1 MAGEFGRTTT
11 DLEEDLLQNGS
22 AYDYFQAVRM
32 IGLLGRHKTNQ
43 ENTSEDYKLKIR
55 PELSFNYPTSDIA
68 SISREEDEAGFSI
81 STTFMGLYGVSS
93 PLPAFFTEELLDDEW
108 EDDAAPR
115 GFLDVIHQHLYPLLY
130 KAWVK
135 YKFSHNAIEH
145 GDNNYWGILYSFI
158 GLGTDEIKAVVKQ
171 PDLLLRYVGLLAQ
184 QRKSA
189 VGLETILQDFL
200 EPLQVELVPC
210 VERIVTFPESQRIR
224 LGERQSRLGDSTVL
238 GVQVYDRTGK
248 MVVKIGPL
256 DLEQYKN
263 LIADQNKL
271 KFIKFVVKL
280 YMTQPLDFDISL
292 SLAPGTVSGISLG
305 DEMWSC
311 LGVDSWLYSNG
322 NTETVQMLMSL

>member
-1 MAGEFGRTTT
+1 MAGDLGRTIT

-32 IGLLGRHKTNQ
+32 IGLLDRHNSQDDTCEKYRLRIQ
-43 ENTSEDYKLKIR
+43 

-68 SISREEDEAGFSI
+68 SIGRLDDEAGFSI

-108 EDDAAPR
+108 EEDSAPR

-145 GDNNYWGILYSFI
+145 GDGNYWNILYSLI
-158 GLGTDEIKAVVKQ
+158 GLGTSEIKSVVTQ

-200 EPLQVELVPC
+200 DPLAVELVPC
-210 VERIVTFPESQRIR
+210 VERNVTFPVSQRIR
-224 LGERQSRLGDSTVL
+224 LGESQSRLGESTVL
-238 GVQVYDRTGK
+238 GMQVYDRTGK
-248 MVVKIGPL
+248 MVVRIGPL
-256 DLEQYKN
+256 DLEQYK
-263 LIADQNKL
+263 KL
-271 KFIKFVVKL
+271 VRDEEKLRFIRFVVKL

-292 SLAPGTVSGISLG
+292 SLAPGTVSGVTLG

-322 NTETVQMLMSL
+322 NTDTVQMLMSL